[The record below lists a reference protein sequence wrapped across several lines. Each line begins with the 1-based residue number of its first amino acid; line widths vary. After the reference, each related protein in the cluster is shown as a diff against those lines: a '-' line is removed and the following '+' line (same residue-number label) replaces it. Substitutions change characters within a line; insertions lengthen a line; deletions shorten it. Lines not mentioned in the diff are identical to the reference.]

1 MLPEYIQWDKD
12 VILQEIQLQA
22 GIRNRAE
29 CMDVILWKPVKIFC
43 RSLHKDYCIY
53 RTDVFV
59 AEFYFLFTTFPALF
73 QSIAF

>member
-29 CMDVILWKPVKIFC
+29 CMDVILWKPLETSGNLWKSSVE
-43 RSLHKDYCIY
+43 
-53 RTDVFV
+53 V
-59 AEFYFLFTTFPALF
+59 
-73 QSIAF
+73 SIKTIVYTGRMYL